1 MVEGQV
7 LYMGRW
13 VSREHFKTFVYNAD
27 GQKLAK
33 TYEEFS
39 NLISSGL
46 WSAEPYVYKAPPT
59 PEDILKIINEDRAPK
74 KQPKKVVDIKP
85 MRIRKCQSKRKA

>member
-1 MVEGQV
+1 MVDGQV

-13 VSREHFKTFVYNAD
+13 VSREFFKAFVYNAD

-33 TYEEFS
+33 SYEEFS

-46 WSAEPYVYKAPPT
+46 WTAEPYVYKAPPT
-59 PEDILKIINEDRAPK
+59 PEDILKIINDDRAPK
-74 KQPKKVVDIKP
+74 KAAEKVVDIKP
-85 MRIRKCQSKRKA
+85 TRIKTCQSQRKA